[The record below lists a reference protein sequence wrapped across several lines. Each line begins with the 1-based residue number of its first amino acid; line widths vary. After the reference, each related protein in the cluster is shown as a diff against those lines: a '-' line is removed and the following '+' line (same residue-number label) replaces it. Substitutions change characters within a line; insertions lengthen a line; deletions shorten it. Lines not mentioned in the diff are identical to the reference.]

1 MIEQKNRLEF
11 SKTALAEAPCLKS
24 TSKQEHKRTVGCVPK
39 KPISVL
45 LIFAVALVTLPPPKA
60 AGQTLSQTPPK
71 PATSLIVPDAP
82 APPPAPGSDLKKSLA
97 AAVATLK
104 ADTLTAADFKR
115 LEKEQAAQQVS
126 GPTDG
131 KWSRKKKLL
140 LALSLVLVAGALVV
154 AIKHRCRDTPE
165 KKCPEYD
172 PSLYNDY

>member
-11 SKTALAEAPCLKS
+11 SAHSLRS
-24 TSKQEHKRTVGCVPK
+24 SSRQEQKRTLGVPK

-60 AGQTLSQTPPK
+60 TGQILSQTLPQ
-71 PATSLIVPDAP
+71 PATSLIVPDGSAP
-82 APPPAPGSDLKKSLA
+82 APTPGSDLKKALD
-97 AAVATLK
+97 AAVASLK

-140 LALSLVLVAGALVV
+140 VALSLVLVAGALVV

-172 PSLYNDY
+172 PSLYNNDY